1 MENNSYD
8 EDDDLDFYS
17 SPFHD
22 DLREYATDCIENF
35 FKNMMMYCGGKIPKS
50 LLFTEKRISSL
61 FNLDIVQAVDLAYEA
76 TNSVSKDNKLKDIM
90 LVNETLKLLAKS
102 GIPKYFAG
110 GMLLMYLEFC
120 EGIDFD

>member
-1 MENNSYD
+1 MENNNYD

-50 LLFTEKRISSL
+50 LLFTEKRILSL
-61 FNLDIVQAVDLAYEA
+61 FHLDIVKAVDLAYK
-76 TNSVSKDNKLKDIM
+76 TIDNISQDKLKNIA

-120 EGIDFD
+120 EGIDFDK